1 MTRPDEQNDK
11 PLGLFRRLLRTGQVP
26 ASPTDCTDLQ
36 AAPADIAQNTPGVCA
51 DHTPDQG
58 AWVHLRVCLTCGHV
72 GCCDS
77 SAPRHATVHHERT
90 GHPVMRSIEPGEAWR
105 WCFVHELLG

>member
-26 ASPTDCTDLQ
+26 ASSTDCEDLRS
-36 AAPADIAQNTPGVCA
+36 APADITPNTPGVCE
-51 DHTPDQG
+51 DHTPEDG
-58 AWVHLRVCLTCGHV
+58 PWVHLRVCLTCGHV

-77 SAPRHATVHHERT
+77 SPPRHATVHYERT
-90 GHPVMRSIEPGEAWR
+90 GHPVMRSLEPGEAWR